1 MYERFYNLRER
12 PFALSPDPEYLFLSQ
27 VHSEALDSIRYGIES
42 GAGFIVV
49 TGEIGAGKTTLL
61 QTVLQRLDDRTVIAR
76 VVNTMLDPRE
86 LLDAIA
92 LDFGLNNISPSKPV
106 MLRDLGLFL
115 VEQRRQGRRPLLVID
130 EAQNLSP
137 QALEEVRLLSNL
149 ETEKSKLLQILL
161 AGQPNLREKIAS
173 SDLEQFRQRIAVSY
187 HLLPLAAP
195 ETEAYINFRLKHAA
209 LGQPLRFPADACSL
223 IHDVT
228 GGVPR
233 LINVLCD
240 AALVFGYAEERR
252 TIDRAIIAEV
262 ITELEETGIVQRP
275 AAARTAA
282 VAPQLP
288 PTPTVAP
295 VVATVPTP
303 RPAVAT
309 SPTTY
314 VPSTSLPAAAP
325 SQPPVVSLPV
335 VATSTLQAE
344 RESSGAP
351 SAVSRASSP
360 LAGIAHEATP
370 DRDRS
375 LSAARDAA
383 LQATQ
388 LAATREELAGERE
401 ALARRQRDLATREQA
416 LVERE
421 RQIAEQRR
429 ILGEE
434 YRLLRQNRQATSI
447 APGNTRSTA
456 MRNGPLMQHGVK
468 TVQELT
474 FWQRLFRLFAASH
487 AVRS

>member
-12 PFALSPDPEYLFLSQ
+12 PFALSPDPEYLFLSH

-42 GAGFIVV
+42 RAGFIVV

-76 VVNTMLDPRE
+76 LVNTTLDPRE

-92 LDFGLNNISPSKPV
+92 LDFGLTNISPSKPV
-106 MLRDLGLFL
+106 LLRDLGLFL
-115 VEQRRQGRRPLLVID
+115 VEQRRHGRRPLLVID

-173 SDLEQFRQRIAVSY
+173 ADLEQFRQRIAVSY

-195 ETEAYINFRLKHAA
+195 ETEAYINFRLEHAA

-252 TIDRAIIAEV
+252 TIERAMIDEV
-262 ITELEETGIVQRP
+262 ITELEETGIVRRP
-275 AAARTAA
+275 VAAGAASTAA
-282 VAPQLP
+282 VAPELP
-288 PTPTVAP
+288 PTLTVAP
-295 VVATVPTP
+295 VVATVATP
-303 RPAVAT
+303 RP
-309 SPTTY
+309 TT
-314 VPSTSLPAAAP
+314 LPASAP
-325 SQPPVVSLPV
+325 SQPPVTPV
-335 VATSTLQAE
+335 PAVAASPMHAE
-344 RESSGAP
+344 RESFGVPS

-360 LAGIAHEATP
+360 LGGNAHETGS

-388 LAATREELAGERE
+388 FATIREELAGERE
-401 ALARRQRDLATREQA
+401 ALARRQRDLAAKEQA
-416 LVERE
+416 LAERE

-434 YRLLRQNRQATSI
+434 YRLLRQNRQATST
-447 APGNTRSTA
+447 APGNPRSTA
-456 MRNGPLMQHGVK
+456 MRNGPLLQHEVK